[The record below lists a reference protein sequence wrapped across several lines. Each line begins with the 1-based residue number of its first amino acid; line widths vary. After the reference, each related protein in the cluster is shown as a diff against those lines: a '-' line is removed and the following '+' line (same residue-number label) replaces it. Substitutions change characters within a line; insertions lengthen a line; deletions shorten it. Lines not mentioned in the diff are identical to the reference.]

1 MNAPAAGRQLGYR
14 LLITVDKGM
23 QAAMRVLDVLAQ
35 RSVMPETINIEQGPE
50 ALTIT
55 VTVREFA
62 ESEAASI
69 ACRLQTLVT
78 TRTVNVTQLP

>member
-1 MNAPAAGRQLGYR
+1 MNAPTAARRPGYC

-23 QAAMRVLDVLAQ
+23 QAVMRVLDVLAQ
-35 RSVMPETINIEQGPE
+35 RSVMPETITIERAPE

-78 TRTVNVTQLP
+78 TRTVNVTQIP

>member
-1 MNAPAAGRQLGYR
+1 MSAPAAGRQPGQC

-23 QAAMRVLDVLAQ
+23 QAVMRVLDVLAQ
-35 RSVMPETINIEQGPE
+35 RSVMPETITIEQGPE
-50 ALTIT
+50 ALAIT
-55 VTVREFA
+55 LTLREFA

-78 TRTVNVTQLP
+78 TRMVNVTPIS

>member
-1 MNAPAAGRQLGYR
+1 MSAPTAGRQPAYR

-23 QAAMRVLDVLAQ
+23 QAVMRVLDVLAQ
-35 RSVMPETINIEQGPE
+35 RSVMPETINIEQGLE
-50 ALTIT
+50 ALAIT

>member
-1 MNAPAAGRQLGYR
+1 MNAAAGGRQPGYR

-35 RSVMPETINIEQGPE
+35 RSVMPETITIEQGPE

-78 TRTVNVTQLP
+78 TRTVNVTPIP

>member
-1 MNAPAAGRQLGYR
+1 MNAAAGGRQPGYR

-23 QAAMRVLDVLAQ
+23 QAVMRVLDVLAQ
-35 RSVMPETINIEQGPE
+35 RSVMPETINIEQGLE
-50 ALTIT
+50 ALAIT